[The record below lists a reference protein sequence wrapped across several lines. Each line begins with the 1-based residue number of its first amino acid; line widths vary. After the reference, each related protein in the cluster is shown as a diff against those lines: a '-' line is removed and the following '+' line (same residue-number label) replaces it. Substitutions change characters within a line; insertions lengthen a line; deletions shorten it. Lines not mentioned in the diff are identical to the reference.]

1 MHLTCPGRFHPDLTW
16 QRPRRDS
23 RVPDVKALISL
34 FAALVLLALPRP
46 AAAQGQD
53 ALQAYSTGNYDK
65 ALAAAAA
72 AGNADSDAFSAR
84 VLLAKALSSEQGL
97 SSDLL
102 SKALAEANAALSLE
116 PDHVEARMQKAI
128 ALSLMAR
135 LMDNAEAR
143 KSGFG
148 GEARDLAEGVLTA
161 DPENAYA
168 HAFLAVWHVE
178 VLRRGGTL
186 GAMVMGASLRD
197 ARRHYEAASASAPDD
212 ASIHWQWA
220 RALAALDAKKYRP
233 EIEAALAA
241 ARAAHTDDALEAVMQ
256 ARAAE
261 LAGLLARDGP
271 KAAEV
276 HALEML

>member
-1 MHLTCPGRFHPDLTW
+1 VKPLLT
-16 QRPRRDS
+16 
-23 RVPDVKALISL
+23 L
-34 FAALVLLALPRP
+34 FAVLVLLALPRP

-53 ALQAYSTGNYDK
+53 ALQAFAAGNYDG
-65 ALAAAAA
+65 ALAAATA
-72 AGNADSDAFSAR
+72 AGNADSDAFAAR
-84 VLLAKALSSEQGL
+84 VLLAQALSSEQGL

-102 SKALAEANAALSLE
+102 KKALAEANAALSLQ

-148 GEARDLAEGVLTA
+148 GEARDLAEGVLAA
-161 DPENAYA
+161 DPGNAYA

-186 GAMVMGASLRD
+186 GAMIMGASLRD
-197 ARRHYEAASASAPDD
+197 ARRHYEAASAAAPDD
-212 ASIHWQWA
+212 ATIDWQWA
-220 RALAALDAKKYRP
+220 RALAALDAKKYRHD
-233 EIEAALAA
+233 IEAALASA
-241 ARAAHTDDALEAVMQ
+241 TAAHTDNALEGLMQ
-256 ARAAE
+256 ARAAD
-261 LAGLLARDGP
+261 LAGLLASAGP
-271 KAAEV
+271 AVAET